1 MDGCFCEFK
10 HYVPFNKT
18 LACTENGFIVH
29 IVASNSVTILLDE
42 IMVLRQSFENSF
54 SGKQQQSYKKVVTTL
69 F

>member
-1 MDGCFCEFK
+1 MDGCFCKFK
-10 HYVPFNKT
+10 HYVLFNKT
-18 LACTENGFIVH
+18 LARTENGFIVH

-54 SGKQQQSYKKVVTTL
+54 SGKQQQSYKRVVTTL